1 MGLRLM
7 KWTLAVFALAFA
19 VTAEGEIRFHR
30 INFDT
35 NSAMLRPDSIA
46 ILHEGADL
54 MMRNPEIRA
63 RIEGSACPT
72 EEGANELW
80 FQRAIAARTFLI
92 QHGVSPS
99 QIVAVAAVSPEWQAD
114 TIQAEKVE
122 CSERLRAAFF
132 VDARASP

>member
-1 MGLRLM
+1 M
-7 KWTLAVFALAFA
+7 KWIFAAVALASA
-19 VTAEGEIRFHR
+19 VNAEGETRFHK
-30 INFDT
+30 INFDA
-35 NSAMLRPDSIA
+35 NSAILRPDSIA

-54 MMRNPEIRA
+54 MIRNPEIRA

-72 EEGANELW
+72 EEGADELW

-99 QIVAVAAVSPEWQAD
+99 QIVAVAAVSPKWQAD

-132 VDARASP
+132 VDARTSS